1 MLYPIS
7 NTVATVAFG
16 MGIDLAHVRY
26 VLHWSMSKT
35 LEGFYQESGRA
46 GRDGLPSL
54 SILYYSRDDAS
65 KFAFLIRKNLEKKE
79 KDQQSKGNGGKKT
92 KDKANDEHGMEALNK
107 MIDYCTGK
115 CCRRKYLLKHFGE
128 EIDAKTV
135 CKKTCDYCIN
145 PKKASEAYSKSSVSR
160 AVRDVKRQNFR
171 YNNYNNAKKVDGM
184 GFKHDEDDGEY
195 GHDDFYPSANMSD
208 ASGLG
213 ITHNPTVHAGFST
226 AGGTKLGTRGANS
239 ILSKYEAME
248 CRTGTGKSTGTNRT
262 QSASSGFVNFKANP
276 PSKLKALREEED
288 DDEGYGRGGSY
299 RGSLSFAINKST
311 AVTIPTHLLAQVQ
324 QAKSSTGSSTT
335 NATSIPEKNKTS
347 QEISAAADLA
357 RAELEEIKKKREA
370 LRAKF
375 AKK

>member
-1 MLYPIS
+1 
-7 NTVATVAFG
+7 
-16 MGIDLAHVRY
+16 
-26 VLHWSMSKT
+26 MSKS

-65 KFAFLIRKNLEKKE
+65 KFAFLIRKNLEKK
-79 KDQQSKGNGGKKT
+79 DRQSKGNGGKKN
-92 KDKANDEHGMEALNK
+92 KEKANDEQGMEALNK
-107 MIDYCTGK
+107 MIDYCTSNG
-115 CCRRKYLLKHFGE
+115 CRRKYLLKHFGE

-145 PKKASEAYSKSSVSR
+145 PQKASEAYSKSSVSR

-171 YNNYNNAKKVDGM
+171 YNNAKKVDGM

-195 GHDDFYPSANMSD
+195 GHDDFYPSANMID
-208 ASGLG
+208 TSGLG

-226 AGGTKLGTRGANS
+226 AGGTKLGIRGANS
-239 ILSKYEAME
+239 ILSKYAAME
-248 CRTGTGKSTGTNRT
+248 CCTGTGTSTWT
-262 QSASSGFVNFKANP
+262 QSASSGFVNFKAKP

-288 DDEGYGRGGSY
+288 DEEGYNHGGRY
-299 RGSLSFAINKST
+299 RGPSSFAASKST
-311 AVTIPTHLLAQVQ
+311 SVTIPTHLLAQVQ
-324 QAKSSTGSSTT
+324 QAKSSTCSSTT
-335 NATSIPEKNKTS
+335 TATRIPEKNKTS

-357 RAELEEIKKKREA
+357 RAELEEIKKKRDA